1 MKPLFQLSTRRYSEE
16 LVLVKKA
23 MDDLESNCK
32 VKDGFQ
38 IKEPFEKAGWTFFN
52 LELSADIVSVIENS
66 GMMEN
71 AGGFS
76 ISEQIKNFLGHFLES
91 KGSNVRITKL
101 TTSLRK
107 IRKSQLIK
115 NTEYSVLYVVPLS
128 YDRSGSGLH
137 RSTAIPYLLD

>member
-52 LELSADIVSVIENS
+52 LELSAEMASVIE
-66 GMMEN
+66 
-71 AGGFS
+71 
-76 ISEQIKNFLGHFLES
+76 IRKIES
-91 KGSNVRITKL
+91 KIHELKTKL
-101 TTSLRK
+101 QESDLAFG
-107 IRKSQLIK
+107 Q
-115 NTEYSVLYVVPLS
+115 V
-128 YDRSGSGLH
+128 
-137 RSTAIPYLLD
+137 

>member
-1 MKPLFQLSTRRYSEE
+1 MAKLAECQNASLKNQIHRIVQMKPLFQLSTRLYDKE
-16 LVLVKKA
+16 LPLVKKG

-52 LELSADIVSVIENS
+52 LELSAEMVSVIENS

-76 ISEQIKNFLGHFLES
+76 ISEQMKNFLGHFLES
-91 KGSNVRITKL
+91 KGSNVRITK
-101 TTSLRK
+101 T
-107 IRKSQLIK
+107 
-115 NTEYSVLYVVPLS
+115 NY
-128 YDRSGSGLH
+128 
-137 RSTAIPYLLD
+137 

>member
-1 MKPLFQLSTRRYSEE
+1 VAKLVECQNASLKNQIHRIDQVKPLFQLSTRLYDKE
-16 LVLVKKA
+16 LPLVKKG

-52 LELSADIVSVIENS
+52 LELSAEMVSVIENS

-76 ISEQIKNFLGHFLES
+76 MSEQLKNFLGHFLES
-91 KGSNVRITKL
+91 KGSNVRITK
-101 TTSLRK
+101 T
-107 IRKSQLIK
+107 
-115 NTEYSVLYVVPLS
+115 NY
-128 YDRSGSGLH
+128 
-137 RSTAIPYLLD
+137 